1 MSALRLINET
11 EITSGVAQVNIT
23 DVFSA
28 DFDIYKITVSDL
40 NSAGSIGANLR
51 FINTSDSSITSSIYD
66 FANLNM
72 RFFTSFAEARTS
84 NNDDWDDWFGNSGT
98 GTDNAQGVGYI
109 FNPFDSS
116 SYTFGIWQS
125 TQPTRWHKKIGV
137 LKQTSSISGFAF
149 FTNDGHNFSS
159 GLVRTYGLRVDS

>member
-28 DFDIYKITVSDL
+28 DFNIYKITVSEL

-51 FINTSDSSITSSIYD
+51 FINTSGSSITSSIYD
-66 FANLNM
+66 YAFLNM
-72 RFFTSFAEARTS
+72 KTDASFAEARNT
-84 NNDDWDDWFGNSGT
+84 NNDDWDDWFGNPST
-98 GTDNAQGVGYI
+98 TTSTAQGVGYI

-116 SYTFGIWQS
+116 SYTFGIWQNSQS
-125 TQPTRWHKKIGV
+125 TRVHKKIGV

-149 FTNDGHNFSS
+149 FTNDGFNFSS